1 MCDGNLGEVVLHQEV
16 KQLSGCL
23 AQLAWFSLEY
33 EDKMDQAK
41 FSQIYT
47 NSKDLLGLYCEK
59 VRAVVSLMHVIA
71 GHLKPSLILASKAGE

>member
-1 MCDGNLGEVVLHQEV
+1 MN
-16 KQLSGCL
+16 
-23 AQLAWFSLEY
+23 
-33 EDKMDQAK
+33 QAK

-71 GHLKPSLILASKAGE
+71 GHLKPSLIFASKAGEALAEQEESEQSRVQRRRKC